1 MFALIGNQI
10 VMMFRAT
17 SGDFRSLC
25 SKTKIK
31 MEIIDKLVKESKSRM
46 NIRNWNEWS
55 DILERKSLTAKLTGE
70 IESLKVDSRRI
81 FEVTTQGR
89 TENNIKDMEELN
101 AYLRFKEIR
110 DKIKKMK

>member
-1 MFALIGNQI
+1 
-10 VMMFRAT
+10 
-17 SGDFRSLC
+17 
-25 SKTKIK
+25 

-70 IESLKVDSRRI
+70 LESFKADSRRI

-89 TENNIKDMEELN
+89 TESNIKDMEELN
-101 AYLRFKEIR
+101 AYLRFKGIR

>member
-1 MFALIGNQI
+1 M
-10 VMMFRAT
+10 
-17 SGDFRSLC
+17 
-25 SKTKIK
+25 KII
-31 MEIIDKLVKESKSRM
+31 EKLVKESKSKM

-70 IESLKVDSRRI
+70 LESFKVDSRRI

-101 AYLRFKEIR
+101 AYLRFKEIYEN
-110 DKIKKMK
+110 IKKMK

>member
-1 MFALIGNQI
+1 
-10 VMMFRAT
+10 
-17 SGDFRSLC
+17 
-25 SKTKIK
+25 
-31 MEIIDKLVKESKSRM
+31 MEIIDKLIKESKSRI

-70 IESLKVDSRRI
+70 LESFKVDSRRI

-101 AYLRFKEIR
+101 AYLRFKGIQ

>member
-1 MFALIGNQI
+1 MKIIEKLI
-10 VMMFRAT
+10 
-17 SGDFRSLC
+17 
-25 SKTKIK
+25 
-31 MEIIDKLVKESKSRM
+31 KESKSRM

-70 IESLKVDSRRI
+70 LESFKVDSRRI

-89 TENNIKDMEELN
+89 NEYNIKDMEELN
-101 AYLRFKEIR
+101 AYLRFKGIQ

>member
-10 VMMFRAT
+10 VIVFRT
-17 SGDFRSLC
+17 TRGDFCSLC

-31 MEIIDKLVKESKSRM
+31 MEIIEKLVKESKSKI

-70 IESLKVDSRRI
+70 IESLKADSRRI

-89 TENNIKDMEELN
+89 TENNIKDMEELD
-101 AYLRFKEIR
+101 AYLRFK
-110 DKIKKMK
+110 KVYNQIKKMK

>member
-1 MFALIGNQI
+1 
-10 VMMFRAT
+10 
-17 SGDFRSLC
+17 
-25 SKTKIK
+25 
-31 MEIIDKLVKESKSRM
+31 MEIIDKLIKESKSRI

-70 IESLKVDSRRI
+70 LESFKVDSRRI

-101 AYLRFKEIR
+101 AYLRFKGIR

>member
-1 MFALIGNQI
+1 
-10 VMMFRAT
+10 
-17 SGDFRSLC
+17 
-25 SKTKIK
+25 
-31 MEIIDKLVKESKSRM
+31 MEIVEKLIKDSKSRM
-46 NIRNWNEWS
+46 NIRNWNEWA

-70 IESLKVDSRRI
+70 IESLKADSRRI

-101 AYLRFKEIR
+101 AYLRFKGIQ

>member
-1 MFALIGNQI
+1 M
-10 VMMFRAT
+10 
-17 SGDFRSLC
+17 
-25 SKTKIK
+25 KII
-31 MEIIDKLVKESKSRM
+31 EKLVKDSKSRM

-55 DILERKSLTAKLTGE
+55 DILERKSITAKLTGE
-70 IESLKVDSRRI
+70 LESLKADSRRI

-101 AYLRFKEIR
+101 AYLRFKGIR

>member
-10 VMMFRAT
+10 VIVFRTT

-31 MEIIDKLVKESKSRM
+31 MEIIGKLIKESKSKM
-46 NIRNWNEWS
+46 NIRNWSEWS

-70 IESLKVDSRRI
+70 LESFKVDSRRI

-101 AYLRFKEIR
+101 AYLRFKGIR

>member
-1 MFALIGNQI
+1 
-10 VMMFRAT
+10 
-17 SGDFRSLC
+17 
-25 SKTKIK
+25 
-31 MEIIDKLVKESKSRM
+31 MEIVEKLIKESKSRM

-70 IESLKVDSRRI
+70 LESLKADSRRI

-101 AYLRFKEIR
+101 AYLRFKGIQ

>member
-1 MFALIGNQI
+1 
-10 VMMFRAT
+10 
-17 SGDFRSLC
+17 
-25 SKTKIK
+25 
-31 MEIIDKLVKESKSRM
+31 MEIIDKLIKESKSKM

-70 IESLKVDSRRI
+70 LGSLKADSRRI

-89 TENNIKDMEELN
+89 TENNIKDREELN
-101 AYLRFKEIR
+101 AYLRFKGIQ